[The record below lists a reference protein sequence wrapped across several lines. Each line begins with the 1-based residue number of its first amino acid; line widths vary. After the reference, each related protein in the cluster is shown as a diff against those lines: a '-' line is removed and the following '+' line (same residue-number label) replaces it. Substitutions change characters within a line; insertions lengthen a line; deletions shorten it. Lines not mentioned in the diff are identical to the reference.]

1 MASIYLFS
9 ERSKRCVE
17 LQSPRVLE
25 NDLIQLKDLL
35 PLKLRG
41 LSLNRP
47 ELLDAKE
54 EIAFRSEKRPA
65 YVSRYLLQ
73 VGEKLLNIGQTGA
86 ALCVF
91 DFSSK
96 VKERPECPLYRAR
109 ALMSLARIDE
119 AEILAQEFL
128 KKHPKNSFAHFLLG
142 RVRLSRD
149 DFQGAESCFTKS
161 RKHLR
166 KEEEP
171 HEEVLP
177 YYEAFISLML
187 ARDALYGLNLNTI
200 DYSHEI
206 KRLKKKVLALKTKI
220 QESNHREVHGMG
232 PYVESLEKLLEH
244 WLAEI
249 GQNVEVTQIDIHS
262 SEF

>member
-25 NDLIQLKDLL
+25 NDLVQLKNLL

-47 ELLDAKE
+47 DLLDKKQ

-96 VKERPECPLYRAR
+96 VKDRPECPLYRAR

-119 AEILAQEFL
+119 AEALAQEFL
-128 KKHPKNSFAHFLLG
+128 KKHPKNSFAHFILG

-149 DFQGAESCFTKS
+149 DFQGAESYFVKS
-161 RKHLR
+161 RKFLK
-166 KEEEP
+166 KEDEP

-177 YYEAFISLML
+177 YYESFVSLML
-187 ARDALYGLNLNTI
+187 ARDALYSLNLNTL

-206 KRLKKKVLALKTKI
+206 ARLKKKVFQLRSQI
-220 QESNHREVHGMG
+220 QQSAHREVHGME
-232 PYVESLEKLLEH
+232 PYVESLDKLLEH

-249 GQNVEVTQIDIHS
+249 GHGAEVTQIDIPS
-262 SEF
+262 S